1 MAVGENPPSGV
12 ILDYSL
18 KDASKD
24 AIKLQIL
31 DSEGKVIRKYS
42 SKKVDEQRPPSEGEP
57 FDFGGR
63 DTLPAEKG
71 LNRFVWDLR
80 YEPATKVP
88 GLVVWG
94 GSGAGPV
101 AVPGKY
107 QAKLTVAGKDYAV
120 PFELKEDPR
129 VQTPAADLQKQL
141 ELGLKVRDRLSEAH
155 KAVNEMK
162 EAQAQ
167 MTALKTRLGSD
178 EKVKDIV
185 AAMDDLNKKIGAVED
200 GLVQLKA
207 KAGED
212 ALNFPNGP
220 ADQLQALGSTV
231 DSSDNAP
238 TQQSYAV
245 FDKLT
250 VPIGEQLAKWQELK
264 DKDLPAVNDKI
275 SKANIPA
282 IALTPPKEE

>member
-1 MAVGENPPSGV
+1 M
-12 ILDYSL
+12 
-18 KDASKD
+18 
-24 AIKLQIL
+24 
-31 DSEGKVIRKYS
+31 
-42 SKKVDEQRPPSEGEP
+42 
-57 FDFGGR
+57 
-63 DTLPAEKG
+63 
-71 LNRFVWDLR
+71 NRFVWDLR

-94 GSGAGPV
+94 GSGDGPV

-107 QAKLTVAGKDYAV
+107 QAKLTVAGKDYTVA
-120 PFELKEDPR
+120 FELKEDPR
-129 VQTPAADLQKQL
+129 VQVSDADLQKQL
-141 ELGLKVRDRLSEAH
+141 DLGLKIRDRLSDAH

-167 MTALKTRLGSD
+167 MAALKKRLASD
-178 EKVKDIV
+178 DKAKDIV
-185 AAMDDLNKKIGAVED
+185 AAIDDLNKKIEAVED

-220 ADQLQALGSTV
+220 ADQLQALGSVV
-231 DSSDNAP
+231 DGSDNAP
-238 TQQSYAV
+238 TQQSYTV
-245 FDKLT
+245 FDQLSA
-250 VPIGEQLAKWQELK
+250 PIGEQIAKWKDLK
-264 DKDLPAVNDKI
+264 EKDLPALNDKI

>member
-1 MAVGENPPSGV
+1 MRIIPFGEE
-12 ILDYSL
+12 DTF
-18 KDASKD
+18 
-24 AIKLQIL
+24 
-31 DSEGKVIRKYS
+31 
-42 SKKVDEQRPPSEGEP
+42 QRQP

-107 QAKLTVAGKDYAV
+107 QAKLTVGGKDYAV

-167 MTALKTRLGSD
+167 MAALKTRLGSD

-250 VPIGEQLAKWQELK
+250 APIGEQLAKWKELK
-264 DKDLPAVNDKI
+264 DKDLPALNDKI